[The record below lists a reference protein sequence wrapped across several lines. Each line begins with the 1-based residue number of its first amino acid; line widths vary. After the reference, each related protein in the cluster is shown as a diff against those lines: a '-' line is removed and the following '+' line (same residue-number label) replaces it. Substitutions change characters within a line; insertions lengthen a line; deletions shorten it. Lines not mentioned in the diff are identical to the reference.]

1 MKPLSLFICG
11 LILTFK
17 VSAHQTPAP
26 TASPLSPSPA
36 PAATS
41 SATPGKAQPDLT
53 GLWEAKL
60 RFGPDVRGTLV
71 IRSSDRGLSA
81 EIAGYST
88 AVTKTGNAVAFELLD
103 GKNAF
108 RGKFSDDGAKI
119 VGHWIQPANYA
130 SPVTLTQAGS
140 DKEWRGMVSPFD
152 ETFTLYLATKIR
164 DDGSIGAFIRNP
176 ERNLGANQY
185 PVDHIEIEGETVKL
199 VAAAKEKEPG
209 RVLTRG
215 KYDPKTGV
223 LSIVFPTRGGTFD
236 FKRVSP
242 DNVCD
247 FYARGRLPG
256 PRYSYAPPPAF
267 DDGWPIASVED
278 VGISR
283 EGVEKLVQMMIDSP
297 IDSIHAPE
305 FHGIA
310 IARHGKLVLEEY
322 FHGEHRDKPHDL
334 RSAGKSLT
342 STLVGAAIKA
352 GLPVKVSD
360 SVYQVMNGG
369 QLPQSL
375 ESRKRAMKLEH
386 LLTMSSGLDCDDE
399 DESSPG
405 NEDKMLDLEGK
416 PDFYKFT
423 MNLKMVRNPG
433 EKAAYCS
440 GGANL
445 AGGVLARTTGR
456 SLLDLMDD
464 LIAKPLQIKEYYMPL
479 SPTGEAYSGGG
490 VRLRLR
496 DFAKLA
502 QLYLNGGKWNGHEVL
517 TSEWCKQATSP
528 LYKFSE
534 TSKAGYGYLWWVYDY
549 PYQGRTVR
557 AFFASGLGFQHAI
570 AIPELDLVIG
580 FYAGNYSDDLPLHK
594 DYVPNWILPA
604 VQFESLAH

>member
-1 MKPLSLFICG
+1 MRSLLLHALG
-11 LILTFK
+11 LVLAFEI
-17 VSAHQTPAP
+17 SAGQTPSP
-26 TASPLSPSPA
+26 TAT
-36 PAATS
+36 ATV
-41 SATPGKAQPDLT
+41 AKQDLV

-60 RFGPDVRGTLV
+60 RLGPDIRGTL
-71 IRSSDRGLSA
+71 IINGSDPGLSA
-81 EIAGYST
+81 QIAGYS
-88 AVTKTGNAVAFELLD
+88 AAVATAGDAITFELLN

-108 RGKFSDDGAKI
+108 RGKFTDGRARI

-130 SPVTLTQAGS
+130 SPVTLTRVGNGS
-140 DKEWRGMVSPFD
+140 EWRGVVSPFE

-164 DDGSIGAFIRNP
+164 DDGSLGAFLRNP
-176 ERNLGANQY
+176 ERNAGANQY
-185 PVDHIEIEGETVKL
+185 PVDHIDIDGQTVNL
-199 VAAAKEKEPG
+199 VAAAKDKEPG
-209 RVLTRG
+209 RVLVRG
-215 KYDPKTGV
+215 KYDPESKV
-223 LSIVFPTRGGTFD
+223 LSIAIPNRGGTFD
-236 FKRVSP
+236 FKRVPP
-242 DNVCD
+242 DSACD

-256 PRYSYAPPPAF
+256 PKYSYTRPLAF
-267 DDGWPIASVED
+267 DDGWPVASVEE

-283 EGVEKLVQMMIDSP
+283 QDIEKLVQMMIDTP

-305 FHGIA
+305 FHGIV

-360 SVYQVMNGG
+360 SVYQVMNKG
-369 QLPQSL
+369 QFPPNLD
-375 ESRKRAMKLEH
+375 SRKRAMTLEN

-399 DESSPG
+399 DDNSPG
-405 NEDKMLDLEGK
+405 NENLMWELEGK

-423 MNLKMVRNPG
+423 MDLKMVRNPG

-445 AGGVLARTTGR
+445 AGGVLARATGR
-456 SLLDLMDD
+456 TLLNLMDD
-464 LIAKPLQIKEYYMPL
+464 LIAKPLQIKEYYLPL
-479 SPTGEAYSGGG
+479 SPTGEAYGGGG

-502 QLYLNGGKWNGHEVL
+502 QLYVNEGKWNGHEIL
-517 TSEWCKQATSP
+517 TKEWCQRATSP
-528 LYKFSE
+528 LYKYSE

-549 PYQGRTVR
+549 PYNGRTVR
-557 AFFASGLGFQHAI
+557 AYFASGLGFQHAI
-570 AIPELDLVIG
+570 GIPELDLVIG

-594 DYVPNWILPA
+594 EYVPNWILPA
-604 VQFESLAH
+604 VKSGSQEAGTN